1 GAFGPHVQRARLV
14 DRRDAAATGAD
25 LRDVDH
31 RNLDRQ
37 RLRVA
42 SDERGAARQGL
53 AAVDDA
59 GLGGGA
65 AHVERNRLLEPERT
79 TQRTGADH
87 AGGGTRLEHAH
98 ALLLRLLRFVQPP
111 GRLHEQELAAESRL
125 RDVLVD
131 AAHVLAH
138 ARADVGVRRDGRA
151 ALELAVFAREL
162 VRGGDERARQ
172 ARLDDRLHARLV
184 RGVDVTVEQ
193 HD

>member
-1 GAFGPHVQRARLV
+1 VRA
-14 DRRDAAATGAD
+14 AP
-25 LRDVDH
+25 
-31 RNLDRQ
+31 
-37 RLRVA
+37 
-42 SDERGAARQGL
+42 
-53 AAVDDA
+53 VDDA

-65 AHVERNRLLEPERT
+65 AHVERNGLLEPQRA
-79 TQRTGADH
+79 TQRAGADH
-87 AGGGTRLEHAH
+87 ASGGTRLEHAH
-98 ALLLRLLRFVQPP
+98 ALVLGLLRLVQPP

-125 RDVLVD
+125 RDVVVD

-138 ARADVGVRRDGRA
+138 ARADVGIRRDGRA

-193 HD
+193 HDRDRFHAEALEALAQRVHARLVERHQHVALGGDALTHLEP